1 MVQAIS
7 STQPSVSPITLYAVR
22 LKNLVLSFHCHEIPA
37 LFGYYRTLQEA
48 YQCIMCGMVE
58 NAHPKGTMELFY
70 FIYLLLTDSNPF
82 SYSRTG
88 AVTERSVDGVVRAV
102 MDSMEKQ
109 YGLGLPARNRVSLQ
123 HQFELIQYALL
134 KLMPHRLDDHRR
146 VAVSG
151 LVTRLIDCFNK

>member
-1 MVQAIS
+1 MVESIGQSA
-7 STQPSVSPITLYAVR
+7 THTTLYAVR
-22 LKNLVLSFHCHEIPA
+22 LRNLVSSFHYHETAA
-37 LFGYYRTLQEA
+37 LFGYYRTLQQA

-70 FIYLLLTDSNPF
+70 FIDLLLTDSNPF
-82 SYSRTG
+82 SYARTG
-88 AVTERSVDGVVRAV
+88 AVTQRSVDEVVRAV

-146 VAVSG
+146 GEVSG
-151 LVTRLIDCFNK
+151 LITRLIDCFNR

>member
-1 MVQAIS
+1 MVQSI
-7 STQPSVSPITLYAVR
+7 PSPATPTGRYAVR
-22 LKNLVLSFHCHEIPA
+22 LRNLVLSFHCQEIAA

-48 YQCIMCGMVE
+48 YQCLMCGMVE

-70 FIYLLLTDSNPF
+70 FIDLLLTDSNPF

-88 AVTERSVDGVVRAV
+88 AVAQRSVDEVVGAV

-134 KLMPHRLDDHRR
+134 TLMPHRPDDHRR
-146 VAVSG
+146 AEAST
-151 LVTRLIDCFNK
+151 LVTRLIDCFNR

>member
-1 MVQAIS
+1 MVESIGQSA
-7 STQPSVSPITLYAVR
+7 THTALYAVR
-22 LKNLVLSFHCHEIPA
+22 LRNLVLSFHCHETPA

-70 FIYLLLTDSNPF
+70 FIDLLLTDSNPF
-82 SYSRTG
+82 AYARTG
-88 AVTERSVDGVVRAV
+88 AVTQRSVDEVVGAV

-109 YGLGLPARNRVSLQ
+109 YGLGLPARNRVSLH

-146 VAVSG
+146 GEVFG
-151 LVTRLIDCFNK
+151 LITRLIDCFNR